1 MAYNADYDYIFKC
14 LLIGNSGVGKSSL
27 MYRLCEETF
36 TETFIPTI
44 GVDFKIKNIVHGS
57 DNTRIKLQIWDT
69 AGQERFQTITSTYYR
84 NSVGIA
90 VVYDITDHESFRDV
104 QKWVDNV
111 EKYASPQVKML
122 LIGSKN
128 DLGGSREVSVEE
140 GKELAKRLRVPFI
153 ETSSKNN
160 ENIGEAFDLL
170 AGKILEEMPETLRN
184 DGSEGKQRIKI
195 NPENVEENASCCTI
209 M

>member
-1 MAYNADYDYIFKC
+1 
-14 LLIGNSGVGKSSL
+14 

-44 GVDFKIKNIVHGS
+44 GVDFKIKNIILGDPKS
-57 DNTRIKLQIWDT
+57 ASTDDKKIKLQIWDT

-90 VVYDITDHESFRDV
+90 IVYDITDHESFRDV
-104 QKWVDNV
+104 QKWVANV

-128 DLGGSREVSVEE
+128 DMGGEREVSVEE
-140 GKELAKRLRVPFI
+140 GKELAARLGMPFI

-160 ENIGEAFDLL
+160 QNVEKAFDMM
-170 AGKILEEMPETLRN
+170 AREICENMPDSLKNGERKSVHISDMKPMED
-184 DGSEGKQRIKI
+184 DGW
-195 NPENVEENASCCTI
+195 SCCTL